1 VHAQQHT
8 VSGLC
13 CVIYDKYHYD
23 SWLVHHAL
31 IAPLSFSTSAVT
43 VCMAQGMMPGIQDM
57 LKRVAESKGESWDV
71 KLAQL
76 KKNGQWHVEVY

>member
-1 VHAQQHT
+1 
-8 VSGLC
+8 
-13 CVIYDKYHYD
+13 
-23 SWLVHHAL
+23 
-31 IAPLSFSTSAVT
+31 
-43 VCMAQGMMPGIQDM
+43 MPGIQDM